1 MSSWLSDPSANRYK
15 QSYIQG
21 FLDIS
26 GGDVTVRHG
35 NVNVVDGNVFAE
47 SISVLDPSANVDICG
62 NVVVGGDLKVNQ
74 YQNTSV
80 IDTTITNQTIFVRDD
95 LSLNGSIDISGS
107 IAPNSFYNVNSMS
120 MPYIAVSWSNTAIGA
135 LNVYYY
141 DFRSMIADAKIFTNI
156 HTDSFG
162 INVSTG
168 TISNASQDDDN
179 YFAFRIFPGLW
190 RFSFIHKPNSGSSA
204 NSMYIQPKTWIDD
217 NNSGT
222 ASTAKMMMGMG
233 TNNAATD
240 TSVAPFQTI
249 FIPDGPSGWFQFPN
263 WYTQD
268 SRNMNIN
275 NTATSSVAPF
285 WELKCMHI
293 GNWNGENPTLG
304 AQGATDYSGSVDIS
318 FNAYSNNYD
327 ASSNIL

>member
-1 MSSWLSDPSANRYK
+1 MAEWLVDASANRHK
-15 QSYIQG
+15 QSYIKG

-35 NVNVVDGNVFAE
+35 NVNVVDSNVFAE

-80 IDTTITNQTIFVRDD
+80 INTTITNQTIFVTSD

-107 IAPNSFYNVNSMS
+107 IAPNSFYNANSMS
-120 MPYIAVSWSNTAIGA
+120 MPYIAVSWSNTAIGS
-135 LNVYYY
+135 LNASYY
-141 DFRSMIADAKIFTNI
+141 DFRSMIAAAKIFTNI
-156 HTDSFG
+156 HTDSFA
-162 INVSTG
+162 INASTG
-168 TISNASQDDDN
+168 GLSNETQDQDN

-190 RFSFIHKPNSGSSA
+190 RFSFIHKPNGGSTA
-204 NSMYIQPKTWIDD
+204 NALYLRPRTWIDD

-222 ASTAKMMMGMG
+222 ASTTKYMMGM
-233 TNNAATD
+233 AANTSNDD
-240 TSVAPFQTI
+240 TSVAPFQTV
-249 FIPDGPSGWFQFPN
+249 FIPDGPSAWFQFYN
-263 WYTQD
+263 YYTGTT
-268 SRNMNIN
+268 RALNII
-275 NTATSSVAPF
+275 NTSYRVPF
-285 WELKCMHI
+285 FELKCMHI
-293 GNWNGENPTLG
+293 GNWNGSNPTLG

>member
-1 MSSWLSDPSANRYK
+1 MAEWLVDASANRHI
-15 QSYIQG
+15 QSYIKG

-62 NVVVGGDLKVNQ
+62 NVVVGGDLTVNQ

-80 IDTTITNQTIFVRDD
+80 INTTITNQTIFVTDD

-107 IAPNSFYNVNSMS
+107 IAPKSFYNANSMS
-120 MPYIAVSWSNTAIGA
+120 MPYIAVTWSATAIGS
-135 LNVYYY
+135 LNAYYNDY
-141 DFRSMIADAKIFTNI
+141 RSMIAAAKIFTNI
-156 HTDSFG
+156 HADSFA
-162 INVSTG
+162 INASTG
-168 TISNASQDDDN
+168 TISDASADPDN

-190 RFSFIHKPNSGSSA
+190 RFSFVFRPNTGGSA
-204 NSMYIQPKTWIDD
+204 NTQYIQPEFWVDD

-222 ASTAKMMMGMG
+222 ASTTEYMSIFAV
-233 TNNAATD
+233 NNANTD
-240 TSVAPFQTI
+240 NSVHPYQTV
-249 FIPDGPSGWFQFPN
+249 FIPDGPSAWFRFLN
-263 WYTQD
+263 WYTQ
-268 SRNMNIN
+268 SNRTININ
-275 NTATSSVAPF
+275 NSNYRDPF
-285 WELKCMHI
+285 FELKCLHI
-293 GNWNGENPTLG
+293 GNWNGSNPTLG

-318 FNAYSNNYD
+318 FNTYSNNYD

>member
-1 MSSWLSDPSANRYK
+1 MSSWLSDASANRYK

-35 NVNVVDGNVFAE
+35 DVNVVNGNVFAE
-47 SISVLDPSANVDICG
+47 SMSVIDPNANVDICG
-62 NVVVGGDLKVNQ
+62 NVVVGGDLTVNQ

-80 IDTTITNQTIFVRDD
+80 INTTITNQTIFVTSD

-107 IAPNSFYNVNSMS
+107 IAPNSFYNANSMS
-120 MPYIAVSWSNTAIGA
+120 MPYIAVTWSATAIGS
-135 LNVYYY
+135 LNAYYNDY
-141 DFRSMIADAKIFTNI
+141 RSMIAAAKIFTNI
-156 HTDSFG
+156 HADSFA
-162 INVSTG
+162 INASTG
-168 TISNASQDDDN
+168 GLSNEAQDQDN

-190 RFSFIHKPNSGSSA
+190 RFSFVFRPYTGDSA
-204 NSMYIQPKTWIDD
+204 NTQYIRPQFWVDD

-222 ASTAKMMMGMG
+222 ASTVEYMVGFG
-233 TNNAATD
+233 VSNSGNDNN
-240 TSVAPFQTI
+240 VHPYQTV
-249 FIPDGPSGWFQFPN
+249 FIPDGPSAWFRFYN
-263 WYTQD
+263 YYTG
-268 SRNMNIN
+268 SNRRININ
-275 NTATSSVAPF
+275 NSNYRDPF
-285 WELKCMHI
+285 FELKCLHI
-293 GNWNGENPTLG
+293 GNWNGSNPTLG

>member
-1 MSSWLSDPSANRYK
+1 MSGWLSDPSANRYK

-26 GGDVTVRHG
+26 GGDATVRHG

-80 IDTTITNQTIFVRDD
+80 IDTTITNQTIFVTDD

-107 IAPNSFYNVNSMS
+107 IAPNSFYNANSMS
-120 MPYIAVSWSNTAIGA
+120 MPYIVVTWNATAIGSY
-135 LNVYYY
+135 NVTHYNY
-141 DFRSMIADAKIFTNI
+141 RSMIAAAKIFTNI
-156 HTDSFG
+156 HPDSFA
-162 INVSTG
+162 I
-168 TISNASQDDDN
+168 NASVGILSNVAVDPDN

-190 RFSFIHKPNSGSSA
+190 RFSFFFRPNSGGSA
-204 NSMYIQPKTWIDD
+204 NTQYIRPDFWVDD

-222 ASTAKMMMGMG
+222 ASTTEYMVGFAV
-233 TNNAATD
+233 NNAAYD
-240 TSVAPFQTI
+240 NNVHPYQTV
-249 FIPDGPSGWFQFPN
+249 FIPDGPSAWFRFFN
-263 WYTQD
+263 GYTQD
-268 SRNMNIN
+268 NRSININ
-275 NTATSSVAPF
+275 NTSYRDPF
-285 WELKCMHI
+285 WELKCLHV
-293 GNWNGENPTLG
+293 GNWNGSNPTLG

-318 FNAYSNNYD
+318 FNTYSKNYD

>member
-1 MSSWLSDPSANRYK
+1 MSWLSDASANRHK
-15 QSYIQG
+15 QSYIKG

-80 IDTTITNQTIFVRDD
+80 INTTITNQTIFVTDD

-107 IAPNSFYNVNSMS
+107 IAPKSFYNANSMS
-120 MPYIAVSWSNTAIGA
+120 MPYIAVTWSATAIGS
-135 LNVYYY
+135 LNTYYNDY
-141 DFRSMIADAKIFTNI
+141 RSMIAAAKIFTNI
-156 HTDSFG
+156 HADSFA
-162 INVSTG
+162 INASTG
-168 TISNASQDDDN
+168 GLSDASADPDN

-190 RFSFIHKPNSGSSA
+190 RFSFVFRPNTGGSA
-204 NSMYIQPKTWIDD
+204 NTQYIQPEFWVDD

-222 ASTAKMMMGMG
+222 ASTTEYMSIFAV
-233 TNNAATD
+233 NNASTD
-240 TSVAPFQTI
+240 NSVHPYQTV
-249 FIPDGPSGWFQFPN
+249 FIPDGPSAWFRFYN
-263 WYTQD
+263 YYTGTT
-268 SRNMNIN
+268 RALNIN
-275 NTATSSVAPF
+275 NAAYGDPF
-285 WELKCMHI
+285 WELKCLHI
-293 GNWNGENPTLG
+293 GNWNGSNPTLG

>member
-1 MSSWLSDPSANRYK
+1 MSNWLSDPSANRHRP
-15 QSYIQG
+15 SYIQG

-35 NVNVVDGNVFAE
+35 NVNINNGNVFAE

-80 IDTTITNQTIFVRDD
+80 IDTTITNQTIFVTDD

-120 MPYIAVSWSNTAIGA
+120 MPYIAVTWNATAIGLINA
-135 LNVYYY
+135 HYWDY
-141 DFRSMIADAKIFTNI
+141 RSMVAAAKIFTNI
-156 HTDSFG
+156 HPDSFA
-162 INVSTG
+162 INASNG
-168 TISNASQDDDN
+168 GLSNASADQDN

-190 RFSFIHKPNSGSSA
+190 RFSFIFRPNSGGTA
-204 NSMYIQPKTWIDD
+204 NTQYIGPEFWVDD

-222 ASTAKMMMGMG
+222 ASTPEYMVGFAL
-233 TNNAATD
+233 NNAAYD
-240 TSVAPFQTI
+240 NNVHPYQTV
-249 FIPDGPSGWFQFPN
+249 FIPDGPSAWFRFFN
-263 WYTQD
+263 GFSQD
-268 SRNMNIN
+268 NRNININ
-275 NTATSSVAPF
+275 NFNYRAPF
-285 WELKCMHI
+285 FELKCLHI
-293 GNWNGENPTLG
+293 GNWNGSNPTLG
-304 AQGATDYSGSVDIS
+304 ASNAADFSGSVDIS
-318 FNAYSNNYD
+318 FNTYSKNYD

>member
-1 MSSWLSDPSANRYK
+1 MSSWLSDASANRHK

-47 SISVLDPSANVDICG
+47 SLSVLDPSANVDICG
-62 NVVVGGDLKVNQ
+62 NVVVGGDLTVNQ

-80 IDTTITNQTIFVRDD
+80 IDTTITNQTIFVTSD

-107 IAPNSFYNVNSMS
+107 IAPNSFYNANSMS
-120 MPYIAVSWSNTAIGA
+120 MPYIAVSWNATAIGS
-135 LNVYYY
+135 LNTYYNDY
-141 DFRSMIADAKIFTNI
+141 RSMIAAAKIFTNI
-156 HTDSFG
+156 HADSFA

-168 TISNASQDDDN
+168 PISNETSDQDN
-179 YFAFRIFPGLW
+179 YFAFRIFPGVW
-190 RFSFIHKPNSGSSA
+190 RFSFLFRPNSGGTA
-204 NSMYIQPKTWIDD
+204 NTQYILPELWIDD

-222 ASTAKMMMGMG
+222 ASTTKYMMGMSV
-233 TNNAATD
+233 NNAGDD
-240 TSVAPFQTI
+240 TNVAPYQTV
-249 FIPDGPSGWFQFPN
+249 FIPDGPSAWFRFFN
-263 WYTQD
+263 SYTG
-268 SRNMNIN
+268 STRTININ
-275 NTATSSVAPF
+275 NSNYRDPF
-285 WELKCMHI
+285 FELKCLHI
-293 GNWNGENPTLG
+293 GNWNGSNPTLG